1 MRRQGAEHQD
11 RATVLQMLEAHTS
24 RPGSRC
30 GAQAATAAANPMT
43 EPWHSWLVTM
53 ATDHGDHRDLVV
65 VAPTL
70 PSAVN
75 LASELLQCRKLVS
88 CILEPEWND

>member
-1 MRRQGAEHQD
+1 
-11 RATVLQMLEAHTS
+11 
-24 RPGSRC
+24 
-30 GAQAATAAANPMT
+30 MT

-53 ATDHGDHRDLVV
+53 ATDHGEHRDLVV

-75 LASELLQCRKLVS
+75 LASELLQCRKLIS
-88 CILEPEWND
+88 CILEPEWT

>member
-1 MRRQGAEHQD
+1 
-11 RATVLQMLEAHTS
+11 
-24 RPGSRC
+24 
-30 GAQAATAAANPMT
+30 MT

-53 ATDHGDHRDLVV
+53 TTDHGDHRDLVV